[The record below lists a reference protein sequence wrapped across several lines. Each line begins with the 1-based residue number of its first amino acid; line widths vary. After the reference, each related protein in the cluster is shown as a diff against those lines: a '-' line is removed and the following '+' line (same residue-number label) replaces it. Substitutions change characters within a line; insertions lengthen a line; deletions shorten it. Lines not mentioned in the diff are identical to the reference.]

1 MEFEKIQH
9 KLLFDVIPTFTKN
22 IHLCKIKQ
30 DLVHNAKLFM
40 ESIRMCVFPDK
51 ILKLTPLKTAH
62 NGSSA
67 TGIIVAASQE
77 FSKYQAAVDKLNASL
92 KDYIQSLS

>member
-9 KLLFDVIPTFTKN
+9 KLLFDLIPTFTKN

-30 DLVHNAKLFM
+30 DLVQNSKQFL
-40 ESIRMCVFPDK
+40 ESVRLCVFPDT

-67 TGIIVAASQE
+67 TGIIVAAS
-77 FSKYQAAVDKLNASL
+77 
-92 KDYIQSLS
+92 